1 MRISGYYGL
10 NIYNT
15 KGEYVGIVN
24 DVILDFDT
32 GIIVFGLAVGQEVGV
47 QNIAVPYK
55 DVFAVGDIILVKA
68 KE

>member
-24 DVILDFDT
+24 DVILDFDS
-32 GIIVFGLAVGQEVGV
+32 GQVFGLAVGQEVGV